1 MNEKLS
7 TSMGARM
14 RKRRK
19 ELALTQKALADIV
32 GVSMAAVSLWEKE
45 GAEPSARNLD
55 AIANALNCDSNW
67 LLKGAGDNENSKST
81 TISIKGKTQVWSD
94 DITVQQINNLLEV
107 LPESSRKEI
116 LEYTKTK
123 LNEHI
128 EKLTQ
133 IRFDL

>member
-1 MNEKLS
+1 MGEKLS
-7 TSMGARM
+7 PSMGRRM
-14 RKRRK
+14 RKRRR
-19 ELALTQKALADIV
+19 ELGLTQKALADIV

-45 GAEPSARNLD
+45 GAEPSARNPD

-67 LLKGAGDNENSKST
+67 LLKGPRDNENSNPT
-81 TISIKGKTQVWSD
+81 VVSINGKTQVRSD
-94 DITVQQINNLLEV
+94 DTTVQQINNLLEV
-107 LPESSRKEI
+107 LPESCRKEI
-116 LEYTKTK
+116 LEYTKKK